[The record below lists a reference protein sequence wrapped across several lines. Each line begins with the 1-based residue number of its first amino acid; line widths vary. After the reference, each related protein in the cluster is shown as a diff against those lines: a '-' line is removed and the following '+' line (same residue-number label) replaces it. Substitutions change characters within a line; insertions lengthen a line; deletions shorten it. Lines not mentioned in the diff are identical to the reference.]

1 MSCEICGSKDENRRA
16 RIEGVILGVCN
27 KCVKLGEELPQVNIA
42 PKRII
47 VKKIDELD
55 FTLREDFSEII
66 RKEREKRNLTQE
78 QLAKLLREK
87 STIIKRIEEGW
98 EPTLEITKRLE
109 KFFKIVLTETPSE
122 VKTQRKNKEKLTIGD
137 IVEID

>member
-27 KCVKLGEELPQVNIA
+27 KCVKLGEELPKVNIA
-42 PKRII
+42 PK
-47 VKKIDELD
+47 KKIEKKINELD

-109 KFFKIVLTETPSE
+109 KFFNIV
-122 VKTQRKNKEKLTIGD
+122 
-137 IVEID
+137 